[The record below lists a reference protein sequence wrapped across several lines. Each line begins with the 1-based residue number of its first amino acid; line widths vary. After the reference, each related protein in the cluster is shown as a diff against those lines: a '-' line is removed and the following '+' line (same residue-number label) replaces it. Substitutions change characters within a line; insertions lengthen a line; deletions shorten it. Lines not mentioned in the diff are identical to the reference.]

1 MRDLNI
7 EFQEKYKSV
16 DNFIKDAQGTSE
28 GVSGYI
34 ALMESA
40 VTEGTL
46 FRSIAEWGN
55 DYKHLKRMRWI
66 RNQLAHEVSIDSD
79 ICQEDDYDWLC
90 DFYDRLYDGD
100 DSIARYNRELA
111 RQNKRQRAKP
121 VEPVESYDRRSYPE
135 RKEYYTPL
143 PEEPKRNGSTW
154 LIFILIAVLI
164 AIIIKIITLL
174 IA

>member
-1 MRDLNI
+1 MRKLNI

-40 VTEGTL
+40 VTDGAPV
-46 FRSIAEWGN
+46 RNSAEWGS

-79 ICQEDDYDWLC
+79 ICQEDDYDW
-90 DFYDRLYDGD
+90 F
-100 DSIARYNRELA
+100 A
-111 RQNKRQRAKP
+111 
-121 VEPVESYDRRSYPE
+121 
-135 RKEYYTPL
+135 
-143 PEEPKRNGSTW
+143 
-154 LIFILIAVLI
+154 IFMTASMTETIR
-164 AIIIKIITLL
+164 
-174 IA
+174 